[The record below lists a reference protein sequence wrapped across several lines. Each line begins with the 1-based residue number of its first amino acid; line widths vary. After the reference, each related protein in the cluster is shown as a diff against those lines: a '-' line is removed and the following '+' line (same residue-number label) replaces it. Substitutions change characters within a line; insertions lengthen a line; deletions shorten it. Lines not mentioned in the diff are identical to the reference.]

1 MNNNLRDNERELV
14 KVATYFKRQSKKL
27 IDEGKL
33 GEEHI
38 KVEEAVDKF
47 VDHMNKHADARAF
60 ILDQRRQLESLVKDE
75 AACPECRKRDMLKIV
90 GTEKNEKGWES
101 NRYRC
106 RRCNIEF
113 TWNKP
118 NNPWDL
124 IPYIEEMTLML
135 EGKIKSEGVT
145 PEEQE
150 QLAVALQSMKANLD
164 KLKPVIDAHN
174 EEYEAL
180 QKRDLEMEKLIH
192 EFKNSL
198 LIEKIKMDTWENS
211 RKTGK

>member
-1 MNNNLRDNERELV
+1 MNKNFKDNERELV

-27 IDEGKL
+27 IEEGKL
-33 GEEHI
+33 GEEHL

-60 ILDQRRQLESLVKDE
+60 ILEQRAQLESLVKDD
-75 AACPECRKRDMLKIV
+75 AACPQCYKRDMLKIV
-90 GTEKNEKGWES
+90 GTEKNEKGWVS

-124 IPYIEEMTLML
+124 IPYIEEMAQML
-135 EGKIKSEGVT
+135 EMKIHTEGIS
-145 PEEQE
+145 PLEQE
-150 QLAVALQSMKANLD
+150 QLAVALESMKANLD

-174 EEYEAL
+174 AEYDAL

-211 RKTGK
+211 RSGK